1 MDNDPRPEDT
11 QFKDRIHELR
21 TLRLFCWN
29 LWYGGAEVDAGR
41 AKQAEVLRAQPADI
55 VFLQEAAGDAAVQLG
70 RACGMTVAQQDF
82 DTAVMTPA
90 PVRLLPTDTAPY
102 ATAALVQTRIGEV
115 LAWSVHLGPW
125 DYGPY
130 QAEKLP
136 ENAQAV
142 FGQHGE
148 QERDQQAAK
157 ILQETERLRGELGRH
172 GFGELPVIVAGDFNV
187 PSGVDWNGTHR
198 PSADWPATSRFI
210 QAGYTDAFRAAHPDP
225 EAAPGLTWS
234 QIEPLEK
241 EPRDRIDFIYLLGLD
256 VDDADHF
263 GDAADS
269 GDAPQD
275 SGFTSY
281 GGACH
286 HIPDQR
292 GNSFPSDHLAVRAT
306 VRRSE
311 P

>member
-1 MDNDPRPEDT
+1 MDNAPRPEDT

-41 AKQAEVLRAQPADI
+41 AKQAEVLRDQPADI
-55 VFLQEAAGDAAVQLG
+55 VFLQESAGDAAVQLG

-102 ATAALVQTRIGEV
+102 ATAALVQTRIGDV

-130 QAEKLP
+130 RAGELP

-148 QERDQQAAK
+148 RERDQQAAK
-157 ILQETERLRGELGRH
+157 ILQETERLRAELGRH
-172 GFGELPVIVAGDFNV
+172 GSGELPVIVAGDFNV

-198 PSADWPATSRFI
+198 PAADWPATGRFI

-269 GDAPQD
+269 SDAPQD
-275 SGFTSY
+275 PGFTSY
-281 GGACH
+281 GGACR

-311 P
+311 S